1 MSKVTADVG
10 VAFTSAADTMD
21 DMISSAW
28 ELLILGMGTVYVFL
42 ALLVLAVTLMS
53 RALARFPDAP
63 VLAAAAGDASRAPR
77 GGVTPSAVPAHHRRA
92 IELAMAEHCRRNPR

>member
-21 DMISSAW
+21 DMILSAW
-28 ELLILGMGTVYVFL
+28 ELLILGVGTVYVFL
-42 ALLVLAVTLMS
+42 ALLVLAVTFMS

-63 VLAAAAGDASRAPR
+63 VLAAAGDASRAPR